1 LDAKSLTD
9 PGPELKKEPRP
20 VDRRRLAL
28 IVLIALV
35 LRLAATLAPNFE
47 DLMDAGHIHA
57 WEPGNM
63 AANLVSGRVFGS
75 PHRAVDLCHS
85 CL

>member
-1 LDAKSLTD
+1 MTHRA
-9 PGPELKKEPRP
+9 PELKRETTTGI
-20 VDRRRLAL
+20 RRRLAL

-47 DLMDAGHIHA
+47 DLMDAGRIHA